1 MFLKP
6 HNRRVPAVYV
16 IRHGRTSL
24 NKDGKFRGNANP
36 PLDDEGIEQAHRLA
50 QLFADVPI
58 SHIFCSDKVRATKTA
73 EIISAAKGGQ
83 VHKTESLRALNV
95 GNFSGQPRNAKSE
108 AELQSYLDDPDCCIP
123 GGESLNDFRA
133 RIRPC
138 LQEAIDL
145 YGECG
150 VPPMLVAHSSVC
162 HEVGNIANGNHKSIL
177 VEPGGAIAVYVN
189 NGKIDAEPIFKPL
202 KVSPGTSRAK
212 IIT

>member
-1 MFLKP
+1 MIPNQNKA
-6 HNRRVPAVYV
+6 VVYV
-16 IRHGRTSL
+16 ARHGRTRL
-24 NKDGKFRGNANP
+24 NANNSFRGNANP
-36 PLDDEGIEQAHRLA
+36 ELDEVGIKQAHELSK
-50 QLFADVPI
+50 LFADVPI

-83 VHKTESLRALNV
+83 VHQTESLRALNV
-95 GNFSGQPRNAKSE
+95 GRFSGQKRNAESE

-133 RIRPC
+133 RIKPC

-145 YGECG
+145 YAECG
-150 VPPMLVAHSSVC
+150 VPPMLVAHSSVV
-162 HEVGNIANGNHKSIL
+162 HEIGNIANGDHKSVL
-177 VEPGGAIAVYVN
+177 VEPGGAIAVYVT

-202 KVSPGTSRAK
+202 KTSPGTSRAK

>member
-1 MFLKP
+1 MIPNQNK
-6 HNRRVPAVYV
+6 AVV
-16 IRHGRTSL
+16 FVARHGRTRL
-24 NKDGKFRGNANP
+24 NANNSFRGNANP
-36 PLDDEGIEQAHRLA
+36 ELDEVGVKQAHELA
-50 QLFADVPI
+50 KLFSDVPI

-83 VHKTESLRALNV
+83 VHRSEALRALNV

-202 KVSPGTSRAK
+202 KVSPGTGRAK

>member
-1 MFLKP
+1 MISNQNK
-6 HNRRVPAVYV
+6 VVAYV
-16 IRHGRTSL
+16 VRHGRTTL
-24 NKDGKFRGNANP
+24 NAKNMFRGSANP
-36 PLDDEGIEQAHRLA
+36 PLDDVGIEQAHRLA
-50 QLFADVPI
+50 QLFADIPI

-73 EIISAAKGGQ
+73 EIISTAKGGP
-83 VHKTESLRALNV
+83 VHKTASLHALNV
-95 GNFSGQPRNAKSE
+95 GTFSGKPRNAESE

-150 VPPMLVAHSSVC
+150 VPPMLVAHSSVV
-162 HEVGNIANGNHKSIL
+162 HEIGNIANGDHKSVL

-189 NGKIDAEPIFKPL
+189 NSKIDAEPIFKPL
-202 KVSPGTSRAK
+202 KVSPGTGRAK

>member
-1 MFLKP
+1 MIPNQNK
-6 HNRRVPAVYV
+6 VAVYV
-16 IRHGRTSL
+16 ARHGRTTL

-36 PLDDEGIEQAHRLA
+36 PLDSVGIEQAHEIAR
-50 QLFADVPI
+50 LFAGVPV
-58 SHIFCSDKVRATKTA
+58 SHIFCSDKQRATKTA
-73 EIISAAKGGQ
+73 EILAAAKGGQ
-83 VHKTESLRALNV
+83 VHQSQSLRALNV
-95 GNFSGQPRNAKSE
+95 GDFSGKPRNDKSE

-145 YGECG
+145 YNECG
-150 VPPMLVAHSSVC
+150 VPPMLVAHSSVV
-162 HEVGNIANGNHKSIL
+162 HEIGSIAKGDHKSIL

-189 NGKIDAEPIFKPL
+189 NGKIDAEPIFKPI
-202 KVSPGTSRAK
+202 KAFGSRAK